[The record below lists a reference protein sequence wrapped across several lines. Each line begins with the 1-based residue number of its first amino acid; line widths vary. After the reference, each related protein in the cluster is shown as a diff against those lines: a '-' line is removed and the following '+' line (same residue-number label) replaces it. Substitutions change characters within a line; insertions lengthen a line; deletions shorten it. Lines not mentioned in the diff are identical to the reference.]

1 MNILYRMFFF
11 VVSMAVLVVL
21 TMPLVLIVR
30 FFMRRHRRKYMMWE
44 WRFVYLRSA
53 CPLAMTSL
61 LFAISNLNHYYY
73 LLLNR
78 LGFTM
83 QGINGMM
90 FHWSDIFRK
99 HITVTTSFK
108 GCSIIWAAG
117 VVILMLHLVIT
128 QRNLRIY
135 FANAK
140 VIGEN
145 IFESGA
151 IQLPVQL
158 GVFHRKIYLPKGY
171 QTGETAWLL
180 RHMESR
186 RMEPFRRF
194 LVVLLTIIYWFN
206 PVMWL
211 YYYLWSQDNE
221 ILGDERVIADKSDMF
236 RLQYAQGIL
245 NFRKS
250 NRYKKDENG
259 KYVEKKS
266 SNLFS
271 FFTIYER
278 NPEERA
284 RRLMYQKWYTSGN
297 RFSAFFW
304 IALTCLL
311 LFLLSPLHRV
321 WLMSTGIS
329 SANQESIAGEDLFA
343 DGKRLVIAK
352 VNTLSPDGL
361 RRIIQLEMKKGK
373 EDKSGNYDGKFSLVM
388 YDNVENKIDSIDMDE
403 VFSKSVLKTY
413 HFTRGL
419 VLGVQDY
426 NGDGVQEVC
435 LGQKRA
441 LTETEFDNL
450 FEGKKSQK
458 KPKLQDCQV
467 VQFSLVNVEND
478 AWKVLQE
485 GITCVSEKKEM
496 KESISFGTIEGVENV
511 FTVSMGEDVQY
522 YQWDEDSTS
531 YEIKNY
537 TEEDIEQLKKDNK
550 GDSNTDEKEGEA
562 QDHTLSKEDG
572 TTAVLVSTKRDSTSS
587 EEIQSIALSPRDSQ
601 VKFTDIKGYY
611 CDLMWVPVIGEE
623 DSERYALLIYNG
635 TKARTFAI
643 YDTKT
648 KTVYYKQEDGTKVL
662 GELFQQY
669 NEDDISFGENSAVIY
684 SLSQKSND
692 TLKIEFSAEA
702 EGGVTVKGSYEYHV
716 KEKKG
721 ANLSFSRDVT
731 SNTESTAA
739 HVSNG

>member
-11 VVSMAVLVVL
+11 VVSMAVLMAL

-44 WRFVYLRSA
+44 WRLVYLRSV
-53 CPLAMTSL
+53 CPVAMTSL
-61 LFAISNLNHYYY
+61 LFVIPNLNHYYH

-83 QGINGMM
+83 QGVDGIM

-99 HITVTTSFK
+99 HITVTTGFK

-128 QRNLRIY
+128 QRNLGVY

-140 VIGEN
+140 EIGEN
-145 IFESGA
+145 IFESSVT
-151 IQLPVQL
+151 QLPVQM
-158 GVFHRKIYLPKGY
+158 GIIHKKIYLPRGY
-171 QTGETAWLL
+171 QTGETTWLL

-186 RMEPFRRF
+186 RMEPVRRF
-194 LVVLLTIIYWFN
+194 LVVLITVIYWFN

-211 YYYLWSQDNE
+211 YYYLWNQDNE
-221 ILGDERVIADKSDMF
+221 ILGDERVIANKPDMF

-250 NRYKKDENG
+250 DRYRKDENG
-259 KYVEKKS
+259 RYVEKKS
-266 SNLFS
+266 PHIFS
-271 FFTIYER
+271 FFTVYER

-284 RRLMYQKWYTSGN
+284 RRMMYQKWYTSGN

-304 IALTCLL
+304 IILTCFL

-321 WLMSTGIS
+321 WSMSTGIS
-329 SANQESIAGEDLFA
+329 SGNQESTSEEKLFA
-343 DGKRLVIAK
+343 DGKRQVIARA
-352 VNTLSPDGL
+352 NALSPDGL
-361 RRIIQLEMKKGK
+361 QRVIQLEMRKGK
-373 EDKSGNYDGKFSLVM
+373 EDKSGDYDGKFSLVM

-426 NGDGVQEVC
+426 NGDGIQEVC
-435 LGQKRA
+435 LGQKQA
-441 LTETEFDNL
+441 LTEKEFDKL
-450 FEGKKSQK
+450 FKGKKSGK

-467 VQFSLVNVEND
+467 VQFSLVNVGND

-485 GITCVSEKKEM
+485 GITCVSEKKEL
-496 KESISFGTIEGVENV
+496 KESVSFERIEGVENV
-511 FTVSMGEDVQY
+511 FTVSLGEDVQY
-522 YQWDEDSTS
+522 YQWDEDSSS

-537 TEEDIEQLKKDNK
+537 TQEDIEKLKK
-550 GDSNTDEKEGEA
+550 DSNTDEKEGEA

-587 EEIQSIALSPRDSQ
+587 EEIQSVALSPRNSP

-635 TKARTFAI
+635 TKARTFVI

-648 KTVYYKQEDGTKVL
+648 KTVYYKQEDGTKGL

-692 TLKIEFSAEA
+692 TLKIEFSAEG
-702 EGGVTVKGSYEYHV
+702 EGGVTVKGSYEYNV
-716 KEKKG
+716 KEKRG
-721 ANLSFSRDVT
+721 ANLSFSRDVN
-731 SNTESTAA
+731 SDAESTAA
-739 HVSNG
+739 PTAEPE